1 MVAMVFMI
9 LYLIAV
15 VATISLFI
23 VAWMEEGSYVAPK
36 GAVILIAIVCGIA
49 WPIVAVGILAYVVK
63 YGMLDEEEES

>member
-23 VAWMEEGSYVAPK
+23 VALLDEPDVAPK
-36 GAVILIAIVCGIA
+36 GVAILIAIVCGIA
-49 WPIVAVGILAYVVK
+49 WPIVAVGILAYIVK
-63 YGMLDEEEES
+63 YGMLEEEEES